1 MKGFRVPRSL
11 GWDCQGL
18 PVETEVEKNL
28 GFKEKKDIEKFG
40 IAEFN
45 KLCRELVTVKRGKI
59 VELEELMGRLTNADE
74 EYATMDKDFIE
85 SVWWSLKELFDK
97 KLLYEG
103 FKVVPYSTRAGTTLS
118 NAEVA
123 LGGYKK
129 FVDPAITVEFPLVE
143 DPKTVLLAWTT
154 TPWTIPTNFGLA
166 VGKKINYVKVTVEGS
181 DKTYVVAKDL
191 VEAVFK
197 DKQFSVGDEVAVDD
211 LIGKDYVPPFDF
223 FKGRKNVHKIYEG
236 FHVTTDNGT
245 GIVHLAPYGA
255 EDNEIFQK
263 VGIESIDVLNDQGDF
278 NDIIK
283 QYAGLN
289 YRVANPKIVED
300 LKTAGRL
307 FKFEEYEH

>member
-1 MKGFRVPRSL
+1 MFTKPNPKQNFFELEQEVLKFWKGESILDKSIDQRSEKKVKTFYDGPITANGDPHIGHALTFSMKDLIPRYWSMKGFRVPRSL

-166 VGKKINYVKVTVEGS
+166 VG
-181 DKTYVVAKDL
+181 
-191 VEAVFK
+191 
-197 DKQFSVGDEVAVDD
+197 
-211 LIGKDYVPPFDF
+211 
-223 FKGRKNVHKIYEG
+223 
-236 FHVTTDNGT
+236 
-245 GIVHLAPYGA
+245 
-255 EDNEIFQK
+255 
-263 VGIESIDVLNDQGDF
+263 
-278 NDIIK
+278 
-283 QYAGLN
+283 
-289 YRVANPKIVED
+289 
-300 LKTAGRL
+300 
-307 FKFEEYEH
+307 